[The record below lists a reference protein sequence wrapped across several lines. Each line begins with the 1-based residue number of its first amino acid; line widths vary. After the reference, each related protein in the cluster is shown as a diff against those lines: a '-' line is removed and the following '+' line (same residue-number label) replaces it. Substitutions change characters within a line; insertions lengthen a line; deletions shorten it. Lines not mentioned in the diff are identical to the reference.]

1 MKSQFPE
8 LCLINQT
15 WMDSVM
21 CSCVWSCSL
30 SKLTRI
36 SCFQQQGASFT
47 CRQGWEMEYGAPMK
61 QIMRTFPVNCWLS
74 FCYMCVM
81 SVGDLSSTHHV
92 LWVSVDFSIQVLS
105 SGSWPFQQSCT
116 FALPT
121 EVKLH
126 LSWSRETFSQLTIWL
141 QSSIRSVL
149 SRANLQAW
157 KVHFWALALSRGLC
171 RKQDWWT
178 RGVKELPRFSH
189 PLPPDSLD
197 QVYAAN

>member
-126 LSWSRETFSQLTIWL
+126 LSWSRDLLTADHL
-141 QSSIRSVL
+141 APVQYPLCAQPCKPSGLEGAFLSTRSLKGTL
-149 SRANLQAW
+149 S
-157 KVHFWALALSRGLC
+157 
-171 RKQDWWT
+171 
-178 RGVKELPRFSH
+178 
-189 PLPPDSLD
+189 
-197 QVYAAN
+197 